1 VTSSLTVTLLV
12 LLAAVFHAGWNAQV
26 KLEPERLLA
35 VSLIHGAAGVMG
47 LVIVL
52 AAPPMRPEAWRYL
65 GPSIATQEL
74 YSVILVLA
82 YRIGDLS
89 QVYPLARGA
98 APVAVVLL
106 SLLLLDEPLPV
117 DKLAGVAAVSLGI
130 VSLAWHRNL
139 RAEGRWK
146 PVALSLV
153 NGVIIGVYT
162 LLDGRGARAA
172 GSPLAYGGW
181 LFLCFGLPWL
191 LVPLHTLFVRGR
203 RWEPHWTWLMLA
215 GGGLCCAAYLLVVWA
230 LSLQP
235 AAPVSALR
243 ETSVIFAALL
253 GTLLLKEP
261 FGVRRVAAS
270 ALVAAGVALIAR

>member
-1 VTSSLTVTLLV
+1 MTASLIVTPLV
-12 LLAAVFHAGWNAQV
+12 LLAALFHAGWNALV
-26 KLEPERLLA
+26 KLERDRLLA
-35 VSLIHGAAGVMG
+35 VSLIHGAAGLMG
-47 LVIVL
+47 LVLVL
-52 AAPPMRPEAWRYL
+52 LAPPLRPEAWRYL

-89 QVYPLARGA
+89 QVYPLARGT

-106 SLLLLDEPLPV
+106 SLALLDEPLPPG
-117 DKLAGVAAVSLGI
+117 KLAGVAAVSLGI

-146 PVALSLV
+146 PVALSLA
-153 NGVIIGVYT
+153 NGVIIGIYT
-162 LLDGRGARAA
+162 LLDGQGARVG

-191 LVPLHTLFVRGR
+191 AVPVLRLAGR
-203 RWEPHWTWLMLA
+203 PGRWERPWAWLMLA
-215 GGGLCCAAYLLVVWA
+215 GGGLCCAAYLLVIWA

-253 GTLLLKEP
+253 GSLLLKEP
-261 FGVRRVAAS
+261 FGARRVAAS
-270 ALVAAGVALIAR
+270 AVVAAGVTLIAL